1 VSEWRLCHRCLPA
14 RGEAEFGHDAQ
25 QCSGEGAFI
34 MMLLMRLLLL
44 YGLC

>member
-14 RGEAEFGHDAQ
+14 KDEAWNGDDAQ

-34 MMLLMRLLLL
+34 VMLLMRLLLL